1 MPDTRTQPIRL
12 VIADDHLLFRQ
23 GLRLLLKSEPDV
35 TIVGE
40 TDRADELPALL
51 DRTPCD
57 QLLLDLQMERNA
69 LADIDTLC
77 QRVPVIVLTASEVPS
92 DAVAAVRKGAL
103 AIVFKRFA
111 VESLMDAIRM
121 VASGNVW
128 LPASLQTHMAARLR
142 SPLGTVLS
150 PREEEIV
157 GYVGQG
163 MRNAEIAKMLA
174 ISEETVK
181 THLTRIFR
189 KIGVR
194 DRVELALYAA
204 RSGSGSS

>member
-1 MPDTRTQPIRL
+1 MKPIRL

-35 TIVGE
+35 EIVAE

-51 DRTPCD
+51 SRTPCD

-77 QRVPVIVLTASEVPS
+77 KRVPVIVLTASEVPS
-92 DAVAAVRKGAL
+92 DAVAAIRKGAR
-103 AIVFKRFA
+103 AVVFKRFA
-111 VESLMDAIRM
+111 VENLMDAIRM

-128 LPASLQTHMAARLR
+128 LPVTLQTQMAERLR
-142 SPLGTVLS
+142 SPSGMALS

-157 GYVGQG
+157 RYVGQG
-163 MRNAEIAKMLA
+163 LRNAEIAKILT

-181 THLTRIFR
+181 THLTKIFR
-189 KIGVR
+189 KVGVR
-194 DRVELALYAA
+194 DRLELALYAA
-204 RSGSGSS
+204 RVGAI

>member
-1 MPDTRTQPIRL
+1 MKPIRL

-35 TIVGE
+35 EIVAE

-51 DRTPCD
+51 ATTPCD

-77 QRVPVIVLTASEVPS
+77 QRVPVVVLTASEVPA
-92 DAVAAVRKGAL
+92 DAVAAVRKGAR
-103 AIVFKRFA
+103 AVVFKRFA
-111 VESLMDAIRM
+111 VENLMDAIRM

-128 LPASLQTHMAARLR
+128 LPVSLQTQMAARLR
-142 SPLGTVLS
+142 SPGGMALS

-157 GYVGQG
+157 RHVGQG
-163 MRNAEIAKMLA
+163 LRNAEIAKTLA

-181 THLTRIFR
+181 THLSKIFR
-189 KIGVR
+189 KVGVR
-194 DRVELALYAA
+194 DRIELALYAA
-204 RSGSGSS
+204 RVSGN